1 MTRNPIFCAIDT
13 NDIHKA
19 TSILSDITPHI
30 GGIKVGLEFFTSLG
44 VKGIEEVKKFN
55 KPLFIDLKLYDI
67 PNTVRAALKNI
78 LALNPEYT
86 TLHISGGRRMLES
99 CVEEKIKSDSSTKLI
114 GVTMLTSFDDKE
126 INEIGIDRNVEEN
139 VNLLS
144 DLAESCNLDGIVCSP
159 HEISYIKTKFKLE
172 VIAPGI
178 RINES
183 KTDDQKRTLTA
194 KEALKAG
201 ADILV
206 VGRPITQADS
216 PSDAARSIYDSIQ

>member
-1 MTRNPIFCAIDT
+1 LKRNPIFCAIDT

-19 TSILSDITPHI
+19 TSLLSDIAPHI

-44 VKGIEEVKKFN
+44 VRGIEEVSKFN

-67 PNTVRAALKNI
+67 PNTVTAALRNI
-78 LALNPEYT
+78 LALKPEYT
-86 TLHISGGRRMLES
+86 TLHISGGRRMLEN
-99 CVEEKIKSDSSTKLI
+99 CVEEKIKANSSTKLI

-126 INEIGIDRNVEEN
+126 INEIGVYRNVKEN
-139 VNLLS
+139 VKLLS
-144 DLAESCNLDGIVCSP
+144 GLAENCKLDGIVCSP
-159 HEISYIKTKFKLE
+159 QEISFIKSKFKLE

-178 RINES
+178 RLNDTQ
-183 KTDDQKRTLTA
+183 TDDQKRTLTA

-206 VGRPITQADS
+206 IGRPITQADS
-216 PSDAARSIYDSIQ
+216 PSDAARSIYESIQ

>member
-67 PNTVRAALKNI
+67 PNTVSAALRNI

-86 TLHISGGRRMLES
+86 TLHISGGRRMLEN

-126 INEIGIDRNVEEN
+126 INEIGID
-139 VNLLS
+139 LS
-144 DLAESCNLDGIVCSP
+144 LI
-159 HEISYIKTKFKLE
+159 HISEPT
-172 VIAPGI
+172 
-178 RINES
+178 
-183 KTDDQKRTLTA
+183 
-194 KEALKAG
+194 
-201 ADILV
+201 
-206 VGRPITQADS
+206 RP
-216 PSDAARSIYDSIQ
+216 Y

>member
-19 TSILSDITPHI
+19 TSILSDIAPHI

-44 VKGIEEVKKFN
+44 VRGIEEVNKFN

-67 PNTVRAALKNI
+67 PNTVTAALRNI
-78 LALNPEYT
+78 LALKPEYT
-86 TLHISGGRRMLES
+86 TLHISGGRRMLEN
-99 CVEEKIKSDSSTKLI
+99 CVEEKIKANSSTKLI

-126 INEIGIDRNVEEN
+126 INEIGIDRNVQEN

-144 DLAESCNLDGIVCSP
+144 GLAESCKLDGIVCSP
-159 HEISYIKTKFKLE
+159 HEISTIKNNFKLE

-178 RINES
+178 RMNES
-183 KTDDQKRTLTA
+183 QTDDQKRTLTA
-194 KEALKAG
+194 KEALNAG

-206 VGRPITQADS
+206 VGRPITQADNPAEATRAILKS
-216 PSDAARSIYDSIQ
+216 LQ

>member
-55 KPLFIDLKLYDI
+55 KPLFIDLKLHDI
-67 PNTVRAALKNI
+67 PNTVSAALKNI

-86 TLHISGGRRMLES
+86 TLHISGGRRMLED

-159 HEISYIKTKFKLE
+159 HEISYIKSKFKLE

-178 RINES
+178 RMNES

-206 VGRPITQADS
+206 IGRPITQAKS
-216 PSDAARSIYDSIQ
+216 PPDAARSIYESIQ

>member
-67 PNTVRAALKNI
+67 PNTVSAALKNI
-78 LALNPEYT
+78 LELNPEYT
-86 TLHISGGRRMLES
+86 TLHISGGRRMLEN

-126 INEIGIDRNVEEN
+126 INEIGIDRNVKEN

-159 HEISYIKTKFKLE
+159 HEISYIKSKFKLE
-172 VIAPGI
+172 VITPGI
-178 RINES
+178 RMNDS

-194 KEALKAG
+194 KEALEAG

-206 VGRPITQADS
+206 IGRPITQAKS
-216 PSDAARSIYDSIQ
+216 PSDAARSIYESIQ

>member
-19 TSILSDITPHI
+19 TSLLSDIAPHI

-67 PNTVRAALKNI
+67 PNTVVAALRNI
-78 LALNPEYT
+78 LALKPEYT
-86 TLHISGGRRMLES
+86 TLHISGGRRMLEN
-99 CVEEKIKSDSSTKLI
+99 CVEEKIKANSSTKLI

-126 INEIGIDRNVEEN
+126 INEIGIDRNVQEN

-144 DLAESCNLDGIVCSP
+144 GLAESCKLDGIVCSP
-159 HEISYIKTKFKLE
+159 HEISYIRRRFKLE

-178 RINES
+178 RMNES
-183 KTDDQKRTLTA
+183 QTDDQKRTLTA

-206 VGRPITQADS
+206 IGRPITQADS
-216 PSDAARSIYDSIQ
+216 PSDAARSIYESIQ

>member
-19 TSILSDITPHI
+19 TSLLSDITPHI
-30 GGIKVGLEFFTSLG
+30 GGIKIGLEFFTSLG

-67 PNTVRAALKNI
+67 PNTVSAALKNI
-78 LALNPEYT
+78 LALDPEYT

-126 INEIGIDRNVEEN
+126 INEIGIDRNVKEN

-159 HEISYIKTKFKLE
+159 HEISYIKSKFKLE

-178 RINES
+178 RMNET

-194 KEALKAG
+194 KEALIAG

-206 VGRPITQADS
+206 IGRPITQAKS
-216 PSDAARSIYDSIQ
+216 PSDAARSIFESIQ

>member
-1 MTRNPIFCAIDT
+1 LTRNPIFCAIDT

-19 TSILSDITPHI
+19 TSILSDISPHI

-67 PNTVRAALKNI
+67 PNTVSAALKNI
-78 LALNPEYT
+78 FALNPEYT

-114 GVTMLTSFDDKE
+114 GVTVLTSFDDKE

-159 HEISYIKTKFKLE
+159 HEISYIKSKFKLE

-178 RINES
+178 RMNES

-206 VGRPITQADS
+206 IGRPITQAKS
-216 PSDAARSIYDSIQ
+216 PSDAARSIYESIQ